1 MSMRI
6 CKIWDADYP
15 WDVRVEKVINALTEV
30 GWHVD
35 LVCRNEKRLPRVERL
50 GNLEI
55 HRLPSLPAAFGRLN
69 RLVNFPYFFNPI
81 WIHNI
86 LHVARHTQPDVILVR
101 DLPLA
106 ITGIFAG
113 HTLGIPIVLD
123 MAENYPAML
132 RDIWKLGP
140 FRPSNI
146 LVRNPRIAEWVER
159 YALTRADHIIVVVE
173 ESASRLVRRGI
184 DPSKIS
190 VVSNT
195 PPRGRTENQDGPP
208 KSADLPAGNPV
219 IMYLGNLDPGR
230 GVDTLIGAM
239 PAVIRMA
246 PHAHLVIIGTGGQ
259 SDSLRSH
266 AVQLQVQG
274 AITFLGRIPHALV
287 QSHLAH
293 ADICVIPHDSTDSN
307 NTTISNK
314 LFDYMAAGK
323 PVVVSDCPPT
333 ARVVRSV
340 GCGLVFPSGD
350 ASALA
355 ERIGQLLNPSTRDG
369 MGQNGRDAV
378 RVEYNW
384 ERDSRVLVQVLSEAR
399 KRAPDCSRERL
410 GLQQLE
416 K

>member
-1 MSMRI
+1 
-6 CKIWDADYP
+6 
-15 WDVRVEKVINALTEV
+15 
-30 GWHVD
+30 
-35 LVCRNEKRLPRVERL
+35 LP
-50 GNLEI
+50 
-55 HRLPSLPAAFGRLN
+55 PAFGRLN
-69 RLVNFPYFFNPI
+69 RLVNFPYFFNPV
-81 WIHNI
+81 WIHKI
-86 LHVARHTQPDVILVR
+86 LHVARQTRPDVILVR

-123 MAENYPAML
+123 IAENYPAML
-132 RDIWKLGP
+132 RDIWRLGP

-146 LVRNPRIAEWVER
+146 FVRNPRIAEWVER
-159 YALTRADHIIVVVE
+159 YALARADHIIVVVE
-173 ESASRLVRRGI
+173 ESASRLVRLGI

-195 PPRGRTENQDGPP
+195 PPRGRIEDINRAP
-208 KSADLPAGNPV
+208 KSADLPAGDPV

-230 GVDTLIGAM
+230 GVDSLIGAM
-239 PAVIRMA
+239 PAVVRMA
-246 PHAHLVIIGTGGQ
+246 PHAHLVIIGAGSQ
-259 SDSLRSH
+259 SDSLRSQT
-266 AVQLQVQG
+266 VQLQVQG
-274 AITFLGRIPHALV
+274 AVTFLGRIPHALV

-340 GCGLVFPSGD
+340 GCGLEFPSRD
-350 ASALA
+350 SLALA
-355 ERIGQLLNPSTRDG
+355 ERIGQLLSPSTRDG
-369 MGQNGRDAV
+369 MGKKGRDAI
-378 RVEYNW
+378 RAQYNW
-384 ERDSRVLVQVLSEAR
+384 ERDSRVLVQALSEAR
-399 KRAPDCSRERL
+399 KRIADFPRERL
-410 GLQQLE
+410 DLRQLG